1 MTAGLNT
8 YFDVYRMESEAD
20 DEVGGAQVTGTLIY
34 SRIPGRIQEQE
45 PEQLVLQQGLETTK
59 IFDVLLYDKYPTD
72 LNIIERDEVEVVAPY
87 NHHYKDDRFRVIG
100 ARQSSLHPSDRR
112 GNLRLTV
119 TRSEKAHAS
128 Q

>member
-1 MTAGLNT
+1 MTAGLNAK
-8 YFDVYRMESEAD
+8 FDVFRMESVGD

-34 SRIPGRIQEQE
+34 SRIPGRITEQE

-59 IFDVLLYDKYPTD
+59 IFDVILYDKYPID
-72 LNIIERDEVEVVAPY
+72 LDIRERDEVEVVAPY

-112 GNLRLTV
+112 GNLLLTV
-119 TRSEKAHAS
+119 TRSERAHVN